1 MPLNYTHIPEL
12 DFSRGIDQHSAEN
25 QIQPGY
31 VEDALNVDIQEK
43 RLVKRPGYQAHA
55 GCLPIRVQELVY
67 NLADNQ
73 MELYLDD
80 SFDLSVILDTP
91 IVVFGRSSIEGS
103 GGDFG
108 PTDVGA
114 YYANVSTDPRKN
126 LTGATTTLTDA
137 GFTDKQFLVGVTQST
152 STSTF
157 DNQTVE
163 MDRIEILNDFSVQLT
178 HTIDP
183 GQDPL
188 STFVYYL
195 DTSNST
201 GQTYNHSIGTVNDG
215 VTVNETISA
224 TTHNLDNFNVLVFI
238 KADNTG
244 ATGDEFFEV
253 DTVTIAT
260 SGDVNIQFTNDSGAA
275 LNNVT
280 AILISAPSD
289 QVKEGSFAA
298 SASSQQIV
306 LSNIE
311 EPFVFGSL
319 YAEDLGTGELTLVKP
334 DNVTY
339 NDTLNQLTLDV
350 TVGVST
356 SFKYFYEF
364 GFTLTNVVK
373 ITPTTAITADASDQ
387 TPQLTIWGICHDVDG
402 VYGPNKIAREGW
414 VNHLDSYRAA
424 GEGFL
429 VAGLGGNLFT
439 SSARTGLD
447 AAYKLPQLLVDLRNR
462 VDADTKIGPLFRGA
476 SSTFARERGYVNCV
490 NGTTNFI
497 QIDEIQY
504 QSSGPNVGTVKYTMT
519 ATSHIIGSYVGAF
532 TVDISTDE
540 LTISGHGLSNNDE
553 VRVTNTTLPAPLD
566 STTSYYVIVVDA
578 NTIQLET
585 SIGGGAIDLT
595 TVGSGTHN
603 LHKVEPI
610 TSVVSTTSGQE
621 DWLTTQQC
629 GHSKHNGS
637 FKIKAVEEVDA
648 NTLAFYVENPIFA
661 PDTPTGSPV
670 YNLTASDYDE
680 TDVGGQAGVFT
691 DQIPMDTTSY
701 FLPGDELISDLFA
714 DTDEFEV
721 LSSVTSSITVDNVFD
736 NLAVPV
742 GLRINGR
749 RTSCV
754 IPLRD
759 STDVDTVENFVAGD
773 VVSLAGY
780 ERLFEVRYVNTNSDI
795 SLTSIIGN
803 GAAATVT
810 LASGST
816 ANLFSGQQVQISN
829 AGVYTGIQTIDEVT
843 SATTFTFNTTETATE
858 TGILVGKNLCLGE
871 AVEWADANDDS
882 KLVTVDRRWIPIE
895 APDDNFDIT
904 PAYRISHFSADSYTD
919 QSFIRSVMSAD
930 NMYFTN
936 GSDTVKKY
944 DGFSLYKAG
953 LPRWQ
958 MNLFTSIR
966 PGTGIV
972 VPEFSISTSGW
983 TDSIFTVGAGEAS
996 TAQVGDK
1003 IKNSLDDSVY
1013 TIRRIDTT
1021 NDKIFVGRN
1030 ITGTTGAYTL
1040 TFVSS
1045 VYRYYFRLNAVDA
1058 NNNLMASAPVGQEDT
1073 YVELAETSEVEFK
1086 LVGIPTFDN
1095 LDYNRLELE
1104 IYRTKRNQSAPFYKV
1119 VTLPLDFNQATGYVT
1134 YTDTAED
1141 DALTQLDPINS
1152 SLLGAEIGTGWE
1164 EPMRAKYVT
1173 SADNRL
1179 VLANLTDYPQI
1190 DLVVD
1195 GTEAHNDNFDGLKWT
1210 FNRTSTIGTV
1220 TDNLDT
1226 LVVETK
1232 STGDEA
1238 VGLSV
1243 FATMNSIDTGTDTIT
1258 TAVDHPYVDGE
1269 RVRVRS
1275 SVDLPEPLLENTDYY
1290 VANSTA
1296 NTLQLATDSDG
1307 LNIVDLSTS
1316 GSGSRVIQSM
1326 ERFRINASTLTG
1338 GTGAWSVGDWLYL
1351 FRKASSSAS
1360 VSGNT
1365 FTGWWQVSSIDGDFL
1380 IIENEITEL
1389 AESAHINRILWASDK
1404 RDVPVFLNDHDATD
1418 VDLNYQTRGA
1428 QPFGERD
1435 EKNVLV
1441 QRMANAINVHQR
1453 RTQDAGFSPW
1463 LSAHADGSY
1472 GQGQLIVR
1480 QPNIQAES
1488 FYVTLPTT
1496 DKFSLYLNGT
1506 KASSGSTSQSLTRIY
1521 PSRVIVSY
1529 PNYPE
1534 IFDSP
1539 TAILPQDSDSVIDV
1553 NSADG
1558 QQITGVIPFY
1568 GDSAFGAGQKEDMIV
1583 VFKENS
1589 IYIVNLANKA
1599 AGLNDQVVKKL
1610 ESRGLGCDAPYSI
1623 CSAKDSIFFANR
1635 SGIYRINRADL
1646 SIDFVG
1652 NFLERL
1658 WLEEVNRDLIETFHG
1673 HHYPIGKQYK
1683 LSVCV
1688 PDPDVNPDL
1697 DEPNQ
1702 VYVYHHT
1709 EETAQGD
1716 TAGWTR
1722 YDNHPAVGW
1731 ANLQADAFFASTAG
1745 NVFSVRRTGT
1755 EKDYRDRDEAISAE
1769 FTSRALDFGAP
1780 GIRKIIASVV
1790 SHYRSV
1796 SNIEG
1801 TELTY
1806 AYDLREEFLPT
1817 DNLTIDRD
1825 ETTTGLSDSVTH
1837 KIRSIR
1843 STLDR
1848 KRAIYFQI
1856 RYSNGNLD
1864 EPLDV
1869 AGFTVKLA
1877 GLSDKGILEAA
1888 ETT

>member
-1 MPLNYTHIPEL
+1 MPLSYTYIPEL
-12 DFSRGIDQHSAEN
+12 DFSRGIDQYSAEN
-25 QIQPGY
+25 QIQPGH

-67 NLADNQ
+67 NLSDNQ

-80 SFDLSVILDTP
+80 AFDLSVILDTP
-91 IVVFGRSSIEGS
+91 VVVFGRSSITGS

-108 PTDVGA
+108 PSNVGA

-137 GFTDKQFLVGVTQST
+137 GFTDKEFLVGVTQST
-152 STSTF
+152 SMSTF

-163 MDRIEILNDFSVQLT
+163 MDSIEILNDFSVKLT

-183 GQDPL
+183 VQDPL

-201 GQTYNHSIGTVNDG
+201 GQAYNHNIGTVADG

-224 TTHNLDNFNVLVFI
+224 ATHNLDNFNIMVFI

-244 ATGDEFFEV
+244 STGDLFFEV

-260 SGDVNIQFTNDSGAA
+260 NGDVTVQFTNDSGVN
-275 LNNVT
+275 LTSVQFV
-280 AILISAPSD
+280 LISAPSD

-298 SASSQQIV
+298 STSSQQIV
-306 LSNIE
+306 ISNIE
-311 EPFVFGSL
+311 EPFVFSSL

-334 DNVTY
+334 DQITY

-356 SFKYFYEF
+356 TFKFFYEF

-373 ITPTTAITADASDQ
+373 ITPDTPITADASDQ
-387 TPQLTIWGICHDVDG
+387 TPQLTVWGICHDVDG

-439 SSARTGLD
+439 SSPRTGLD

-462 VDADTKIGPLFRGA
+462 VDTDTKIGPLFRGSGA
-476 SSTFARERGYVNCV
+476 TFERERGYVNCV

-497 QIDEIQY
+497 QIDTIEY
-504 QSSGPNVGTVKYTMT
+504 QTSGPNVGTVKYTMT
-519 ATSHIIGSYVGAF
+519 ATSHSILDAAGSPIPIGA
-532 TVDISTDE
+532 
-540 LTISGHGLSNNDE
+540 
-553 VRVTNTTLPAPLD
+553 
-566 STTSYYVIVVDA
+566 
-578 NTIQLET
+578 
-585 SIGGGAIDLT
+585 
-595 TVGSGTHN
+595 
-603 LHKVEPI
+603 
-610 TSVVSTTSGQE
+610 VVSTTSGQE

-629 GHSKHNGS
+629 GHSRHNGS
-637 FKIKAVEEVDA
+637 FKIKAVEEVDGS
-648 NTLAFYVENPIFA
+648 TLAFYVENSLI
-661 PDTPTGSPV
+661 TST
-670 YNLTASDYDE
+670 DYDE

-701 FLPGDELISDLFA
+701 FLPGDELESDLFA

-721 LSSVTSSITVDNVFD
+721 LSSITTSIVVDNVFD
-736 NLAVPV
+736 NLAIPV
-742 GLRINGR
+742 GLRLTGR

-759 STDVDTVENFVAGD
+759 TADIDTVENFVAGD
-773 VVSLAGY
+773 VISLASY
-780 ERLFEVRYVNTNSDI
+780 ERLFEVQYVNTNSDI
-795 SLTSIIGN
+795 SVTLTGN
-803 GAAATVT
+803 GTEATVT
-810 LASGST
+810 LGSGST
-816 ANLFSGQQVQISN
+816 ANLFSGQRIQISN
-829 AGVYTGIQTIDEVT
+829 AGVYTGVQIIDEVT
-843 SATTFTFNTTETATE
+843 SATTFTFNSTETASE
-858 TGILVGKNLCLGE
+858 SGILVGKNICIDE
-871 AVEWADANDDS
+871 NVEWEDLSDDTS
-882 KLVTVDRRWIPIE
+882 RVTVDRRWIPIE

-904 PAYRISHFSADSYTD
+904 PNYRVSHFRADPYTD

-958 MNLFTSIR
+958 MNLFTSIK
-966 PGTGIV
+966 PGSGIV
-972 VPEFSISTSGW
+972 VPQVSVDYNSPSSSSFDVT
-983 TDSIFTVGAGEAS
+983 TAGDEL
-996 TAQVGDK
+996 TFDVGDR
-1003 IKNSLDDSVY
+1003 IIDNTDGASY
-1013 TIRRIDTT
+1013 TIRRINTET
-1021 NDKIFVGRN
+1021 GKIFVDRD
-1030 ITGTTGAYTL
+1030 ITGGGTGTL
-1040 TFVSS
+1040 TLKSS
-1045 VYRYYFRLNAVDA
+1045 IYRYYFRLNMVDA
-1058 NNNLMASAPVGQEDT
+1058 NQNLMASAVVGQEDT
-1073 YVELAETSEVEFK
+1073 FVELSETSEVEFK

-1095 LDYNRLELE
+1095 LDYDRLELE
-1104 IYRTKRNQSAPFYKV
+1104 IYRTKRNQSAPFFKV
-1119 VTLPLDFNQATGYVT
+1119 VTLPLDFDQATGYLT

-1179 VLANLTDYPQI
+1179 ILANLTDYPQT

-1195 GTEAHNDNFDGLKWT
+1195 GTEAKNSNFDGLK
-1210 FNRTSTIGTV
+1210 FQFDRTSTIGSV

-1226 LVVETK
+1226 LIIEIK
-1232 STGDEA
+1232 NQGSSEEEA
-1238 VGLSV
+1238 TTVTYIDTS
-1243 FATMNSIDTGTDTIT
+1243 FFKATMTDT
-1258 TAVDHPYVDGE
+1258 
-1269 RVRVRS
+1269 
-1275 SVDLPEPLLENTDYY
+1275 
-1290 VANSTA
+1290 
-1296 NTLQLATDSDG
+1296 
-1307 LNIVDLSTS
+1307 S
-1316 GSGSRVIQSM
+1316 GMSP
-1326 ERFRINASTLTG
+1326 
-1338 GTGAWSVGDWLYL
+1338 GDWVYL
-1351 FRKASSSAS
+1351 FYKGAAPSDL
-1360 VSGNT
+1360 T
-1365 FTGWWQVSSIDGDFL
+1365 LEPCGWWQVESVLSG
-1380 IIENEITEL
+1380 TEL
-1389 AESAHINRILWASDK
+1389 RFSYPNSAAFSGTLPNRILTATNPADL
-1404 RDVPVFLNDHDATD
+1404 PVYINDSTEANYDS
-1418 VDLNYQTRGA
+1418 NYQTRGA

-1435 EKNVLV
+1435 EKNVLMN
-1441 QRMANAINVHQR
+1441 RIANAVNVHQR
-1453 RTQDAGFSPW
+1453 RCQDTGFSPW
-1463 LSAHADGSY
+1463 LSANADGSF
-1472 GQGQLIVR
+1472 GQGQLVVR
-1480 QPNIQAES
+1480 QPNIQPEA
-1488 FYVTLPTT
+1488 FFITLPTT
-1496 DKFSLYLNGT
+1496 TDFSLYLNGT
-1506 KASSGSTSQSLTRIY
+1506 RANSGATSQSLTRVY

-1539 TAILPQDSDSVIDV
+1539 TAVLPQDSDSVIDV

-1558 QQITGVIPFY
+1558 QQITGIIPFY

-1599 AGLNDQVVKKL
+1599 AGLNGQVVKKL

-1635 SGIYRINRADL
+1635 SGVYRINRADL
-1646 SIDFVG
+1646 SIEYVG
-1652 NFLERL
+1652 KFLERL
-1658 WLEEVNRDLIETFHG
+1658 WLEEVNRDLIETFHAT
-1673 HHYPIGKQYK
+1673 HYPIGKQYK
-1683 LSVCV
+1683 LSVTV
-1688 PDPDVNPDL
+1688 PDPAVNPNL

-1722 YDNHPAVGW
+1722 YDNHSAIGW
-1731 ANLQADAFFASTAG
+1731 SNLQADAFFASTAG
-1745 NVFSVRRTGT
+1745 NVFSIRRTDS
-1755 EKDYRDRDEAISAE
+1755 ENDYRDRNEAISAE

-1806 AYDLREEFLPT
+1806 AYDLREEFLPS
-1817 DNLTIDRD
+1817 DNLSIDRD
-1825 ETTTGLSDSVTH
+1825 ETTTGIGDAVTH
-1837 KIRSIR
+1837 KIRSIK
-1843 STLDR
+1843 SVLDR

-1856 RYSNGNLD
+1856 KYANANLD

-1877 GLSDKGILEAA
+1877 GLSDAGVLEAKS
-1888 ETT
+1888 TT